1 MIKYNL
7 FPPGDH
13 ESFPPYSL
21 QRPVQSPE
29 MPLVDLACTG
39 MLSSSRRDQLN
50 TQLLIK
56 PKKREER
63 YSVICLPPQINDSFL
78 KPYSLAGH

>member
-1 MIKYNL
+1 MNQTPIL
-7 FPPGDH
+7 ST
-13 ESFPPYSL
+13 ETCA
-21 QRPVQSPE
+21 QSPE

-56 PKKREER
+56 PKKRR
-63 YSVICLPPQINDSFL
+63 AIFCHL
-78 KPYSLAGH
+78 LASPD